1 MIMKM
6 KKPTSKLFI
15 NSKYQSLI
23 TSDCRYTVTTGGRG
37 SAKSFSITSLVCMMM
52 LVETRNIL
60 FLRKTLT
67 SAHISIIPEFVQK
80 LELLGVSQYFE
91 VTKTEITC
99 TLTNSVIYFRGIQ
112 TSSKENSAKHKGVTA
127 VSLVIIDEAEELTD
141 EETFDQID
149 YSVRQLGVINKVI
162 LILNPTTR
170 EHWIYRRFFI
180 ENGVNEG
187 YNGEKENVNY
197 IHTTYLDNK
206 KNLDPSFIQSAK
218 LLKKKNPEKYQH
230 TILGGWLAKAEG
242 VVFNNW
248 SLGDFDESLNVI
260 YGQDFG
266 FSIDPTT
273 LVAVAIDRKLMKI
286 YLKELLYKPNLS
298 TSQIFELNNSLAGKE
313 LIIADNAE
321 PRLISELQ
329 RLGNNI
335 TPAIKGAGSI
345 TAGISMMLDYEL
357 IVDPSSTNLIKELN
371 NYSWLSKENK
381 SLPID
386 AFNHIID
393 ACRYAIYYS
402 LKGVSGTA
410 KRFKSL
416 K

>member
-1 MIMKM
+1 MKT
-6 KKPTSKLFI
+6 KSNIEI
-15 NSKYQSLI
+15 NRKYQSLI
-23 TSDCRYTVTTGGRG
+23 TSDARYHIATGGRG
-37 SAKSFSITSLVCMMM
+37 SGKSFSVTSLICIIM

-80 LELLGVSQYFE
+80 LELLGVSQFFE

-112 TSSKENSAKHKGVTA
+112 TSSSDNTA
-127 VSLVIIDEAEELTD
+127 NLKSIAGVSLVIIDEAEELTD
-141 EETFDQID
+141 EVVFDRID
-149 YSVRQLGVINKVI
+149 LSVRQLGVVNKVI
-162 LILNPTTR
+162 LMLNPTTR
-170 EHWIYRRFFI
+170 EHWIYERFFVQ
-180 ENGVNEG
+180 NGVNEG
-187 YNGEKENVNY
+187 FNGEKENVNY
-197 IHTTYLDNK
+197 IHTTYLDNI
-206 KNLDPSFIQSAK
+206 KNLDPSFIQSAE
-218 LLKKKNPEKYQH
+218 LLKLKNPAKYEH

-242 VVFNNW
+242 VVFTNW
-248 SLGDFDESLNVI
+248 SLGDFDESLNTI

-273 LVAVAIDRKLMKI
+273 LVKVGIDRKLMKI

-298 TSQIFELNNSLAGKE
+298 TGQIFELNNSLAGKE

-329 RLGNNI
+329 ILGNNI
-335 TPAIKGAGSI
+335 IPAIKGAGSI
-345 TAGISMMLDYEL
+345 TAGISMMQDYEL
-357 IVDPSSTNLIKELN
+357 IIDPSSTNLIKELN

-381 SLPID
+381 SVPID
-386 AFNHIID
+386 KYNHIID
-393 ACRYAIYYS
+393 ACRYAIYYQ

>member
-1 MIMKM
+1 MKM
-6 KKPTSKLFI
+6 KKPTSKIDI
-15 NSKYQSLI
+15 NYKYQSLI
-23 TSDCRYTVTTGGRG
+23 TSSCRYHILTGGRS
-37 SAKSFSITSLVCMMM
+37 SAKSFSATSLVCIMMM
-52 LVETRNIL
+52 TEKRTIL

-67 SAHISIIPEFVQK
+67 SADISIIPEFVDK
-80 LELLGVSQYFE
+80 LERLGVTHLF
-91 VTKTEITC
+91 TINKTEIIC
-99 TLTNSVIYFRGIQ
+99 NLTGSVIFFRGIQ
-112 TSSKENSAKHKGVTA
+112 ANSKDNTA
-127 VSLVIIDEAEELTD
+127 NLKSIADVSIVIIDEAEELTD
-141 EETFDQID
+141 EVTFDRID
-149 YSVRQLGVINKVI
+149 LSVRKLGVDNKVI

-170 EHWIYRRFFI
+170 EHWIYRRFFV
-180 ENGVNEG
+180 ENGVNED
-187 YNGEKENVNY
+187 YNGQKEDTNY
-197 IHTTYLDNK
+197 IYTTYLDNI
-206 KNLDPSFIQSAK
+206 KNINPSFIKSVE
-218 LLKKKNPEKYQH
+218 LMREKNPQKYQH

-242 VVFNNW
+242 VIFSNW
-248 SLGDFDESLNVI
+248 TLGDFDESLSVI

-273 LVAVAIDRKLMKI
+273 LVKVAIDRKSMRI
-286 YLKELLYKPNLS
+286 YLKELLYRPSLS
-298 TSQIFELNNSLAGKE
+298 TSQIFDLNNSLATDKG

-329 RLGNNI
+329 RLGLNI
-335 TPAIKGAGSI
+335 LPAIKGAGSI

-357 IVDPSSTNLIKELN
+357 VVDPASTNLIKELN

-381 SLPID
+381 STPID
-386 AFNHIID
+386 AFNHLLD

>member
-1 MIMKM
+1 
-6 KKPTSKLFI
+6 
-15 NSKYQSLI
+15 
-23 TSDCRYTVTTGGRG
+23 
-37 SAKSFSITSLVCMMM
+37 MM
-52 LVETRNIL
+52 LTEKRTIL

-67 SAHISIIPEFVQK
+67 SADISIIPEFVDK
-80 LELLGVSQYFE
+80 LERLGVTHLFSIN
-91 VTKTEITC
+91 KTEIIC
-99 TLTNSVIYFRGIQ
+99 NLTGSVIFFRGIQ
-112 TSSKENSAKHKGVTA
+112 ANSKDNTA
-127 VSLVIIDEAEELTD
+127 NLKSIADVSIVIIDEAEELTD
-141 EETFDQID
+141 ETTFDRID
-149 YSVRQLGVINKVI
+149 LSVRKLGVDNKVI

-170 EHWIYRRFFI
+170 EHWIYKRFFVQ
-180 ENGVNEG
+180 NGVNED
-187 YNGEKENVNY
+187 YNGQKEDTNY
-197 IHTTYLDNK
+197 IYTTYLDNR
-206 KNLDPSFIQSAK
+206 KNIDPSFIRSVE
-218 LLKKKNPEKYQH
+218 LMKKNNPEKYQH
-230 TILGGWLAKAEG
+230 TILGGWLAKADG
-242 VVFNNW
+242 VVFTNW
-248 SLGDFDESLNVI
+248 VLGEFDESLSVI

-298 TSQIFELNNSLAGKE
+298 TSQIHEYNSHYAGKN

-329 RLGNNI
+329 RLGCNI

-357 IVDPSSTNLIKELN
+357 VVDPASTNLIKELN

-381 SLPID
+381 STPID
-386 AFNHIID
+386 AFNHLLD
-393 ACRYAIYYS
+393 SARYAIYYS

>member
-1 MIMKM
+1 M
-6 KKPTSKLFI
+6 KKTSTSKLQI
-15 NSKYQSLI
+15 NHKYQSLL
-23 TSDCRYTVTTGGRG
+23 TSSCRYTVVTGGRG
-37 SAKSFSITSLVCMMM
+37 SAKSFSVTSLVCMMM
-52 LVETRNIL
+52 LTETRNIL

-80 LELLGVSQYFE
+80 LELLGVAHLFQ

-99 TLTNSVIYFRGIQ
+99 ILTGSVIYFRGIQ
-112 TSSKENSAKHKGVTA
+112 TSSSDNTA
-127 VSLVIIDEAEELTD
+127 NLKSIAGVSLVIIDEAEELTD
-141 EETFDQID
+141 EITFDRID
-149 YSVRQLGVINKVI
+149 LSVRQLGVVNKVI
-162 LILNPTTR
+162 LLLNPTTR
-170 EHWIYRRFFI
+170 EHWIYRRFFV

-187 YNGEKENVNY
+187 YNGEKENTNY
-197 IHTTYLDNK
+197 IHTTYLDNV
-206 KNLDPSFIQSAK
+206 KNLDLSFVQSAELMK
-218 LLKKKNPEKYQH
+218 EKNPAKYEH
-230 TILGGWLAKAEG
+230 TMLGGWLAKAEG

-248 SLGDFDESLNVI
+248 SLGDFDESPSVI

-273 LVAVAIDRKLMKI
+273 LVKVAIDRKLMRI

-298 TSQIFELNNSLAGKE
+298 TGQIFELNSSLVTAKG

-329 RLGNNI
+329 RKGLNI
-335 TPAIKGAGSI
+335 VPAIKGVGSI
-345 TAGISMMLDYEL
+345 TAGISMMQDYEL
-357 IVDPSSTNLIKELN
+357 IVDPSSINLIKELN

-381 SLPID
+381 SIPID
-386 AFNHIID
+386 KYNHLLD
-393 ACRYAIYYS
+393 ACRYAVYYT

>member
-1 MIMKM
+1 MKM
-6 KKPTSKLFI
+6 KKLKSKIDI
-15 NSKYQSLI
+15 NYKYQSLL
-23 TSDCRYTVTTGGRG
+23 TSSCRHHIITGGRG
-37 SAKSFSITSLVCMMM
+37 SAKSFSVASSICVMM

-67 SAHISIIPEFVQK
+67 SAHISIIPEFAQK
-80 LELLGVSQYFE
+80 LELLGVAQYFE

-112 TSSKENSAKHKGVTA
+112 SSSKENSAKHKGVTA

-149 YSVRQLGVINKVI
+149 FSVRQLGVINKVI

-187 YNGEKENVNY
+187 FNGEKENVNY

-218 LLKKKNPEKYQH
+218 LLKKKNPQKYQH

-242 VVFNNW
+242 VIFSNW
-248 SLGDFDESLNVI
+248 QLGDFNESLSVI

-273 LVAVAIDRKLMKI
+273 LVAVAIDKKLMKI

-298 TSQIFELNNSLAGKE
+298 TSQIFEYNSHFADNKG

-329 RLGNNI
+329 RLGCNM

-357 IVDPSSTNLIKELN
+357 VVDPASTNLIKELN

-381 SLPID
+381 SVPID
-386 AFNHIID
+386 AYNHLLD
-393 ACRYAIYYS
+393 AVRMAVYYS

>member
-1 MIMKM
+1 MTEKR
-6 KKPTSKLFI
+6 T
-15 NSKYQSLI
+15 
-23 TSDCRYTVTTGGRG
+23 
-37 SAKSFSITSLVCMMM
+37 
-52 LVETRNIL
+52 IL

-67 SAHISIIPEFVQK
+67 SADISIIPEFVDK
-80 LELLGVSQYFE
+80 LERLGVTHLFSIN
-91 VTKTEITC
+91 KTEIIC
-99 TLTNSVIYFRGIQ
+99 NLTGSVIFFRGIQ
-112 TSSKENSAKHKGVTA
+112 TSSKDNTA
-127 VSLVIIDEAEELTD
+127 NLKSIADVSIVIIDEAEELTD
-141 EETFDQID
+141 EITFDRID
-149 YSVRQLGVINKVI
+149 LSVRKLGVVNKLI

-170 EHWIYRRFFI
+170 EHWIYKRFFVQ
-180 ENGVNEG
+180 NGVNED
-187 YNGEKENVNY
+187 YNGQKEDTNY
-197 IHTTYLDNK
+197 IYTTYLDNR
-206 KNLDPSFIQSAK
+206 KNIDPSFIRSVE
-218 LLKKKNPEKYQH
+218 LMKKNNPEKYQH
-230 TILGGWLAKAEG
+230 TILGGWLQKAEG
-242 VVFNNW
+242 VVFTNW
-248 SLGDFDESLNVI
+248 TLGEFNESLSTI

-273 LVAVAIDRKLMKI
+273 LVKVAIDRKLMRI

-298 TSQIFELNNSLAGKE
+298 TNQIFELNNSLAGKN

-329 RLGNNI
+329 RLGLNI
-335 TPAIKGAGSI
+335 LPAIKGAGSV

-357 IVDPSSTNLIKELN
+357 IVDPASTNLIKELN

-381 SLPID
+381 STPID
-386 AFNHIID
+386 AFNHLLD